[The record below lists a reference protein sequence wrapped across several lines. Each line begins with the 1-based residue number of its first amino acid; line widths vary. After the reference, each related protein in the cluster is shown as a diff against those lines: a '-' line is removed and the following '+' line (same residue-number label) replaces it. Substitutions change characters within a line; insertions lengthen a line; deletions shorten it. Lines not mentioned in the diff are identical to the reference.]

1 MIFRN
6 LGAAGTPVCA
16 ASRKRLTSAHAPLVR
31 NDEESASS
39 VSTGALAAAAPA
51 PAAGT
56 VAADTRRATDMPTE
70 QM

>member
-1 MIFRN
+1 MILRN

-39 VSTGALAAAAPA
+39 VSAGALAGAALALLAAAAPA
-51 PAAGT
+51 T
-56 VAADTRRATDMPTE
+56 DTRRATDMA
-70 QM
+70 QL